1 MKILIVDGDPSTH
14 TDIAEILTQ
23 RGCHLLEVNNAKAA
37 LETAVKE
44 KPEIAIV
51 DMLTPRLDRGEFMR
65 HLRRDPAIARM
76 PVIFYTEGYLE
87 IASGLARDVDTL
99 LTPMLLCEEAIKG
112 KVIAELN
119 GLAPSLNGA
128 GKNGTNGKRVVRTQ
142 ESSAFLSPGSGKRA
156 LIRPGDLITET
167 VDEVRKTFPK
177 SIEVTSAYSDD
188 LWLIEG
194 DRSELLRVL
203 LNLFNNARI
212 AMPQGGSVLIS
223 ARNFNIDQRY
233 ASMTLGAKLG
243 HYVMLRVSD
252 TGGGTPRPVSGT
264 IFNPSLERKGI
275 GLGTNLGLI
284 KSHGGFMSVYS
295 DLGKGTACQVFLPAK
310 VIEERRPHEPSKT
323 TPVSDSF
330 LLVSA

>member
-1 MKILIVDGDPSTH
+1 
-14 TDIAEILTQ
+14 
-23 RGCHLLEVNNAKAA
+23 VNSAKAA
-37 LETAVKE
+37 LETAIKE

-51 DMLTPRLDRGEFMR
+51 DLLTPNLDRGEFMR
-65 HLRRDPAIARM
+65 QLRRDPAIAKL
-76 PVIFYTEGYLE
+76 PVIFYTAGYLE

-128 GKNGTNGKRVVRTQ
+128 GKNGKKGVVRTQ
-142 ESSAFLSPGSGKRA
+142 EILNCAGRGERT
-156 LIRPGDLITET
+156 LIRPADLVTDT

-177 SIEVTSAYSDD
+177 CIEITSAYSDD

-194 DRSELLRVL
+194 HRAELQRVL
-203 LNLFNNARI
+203 LNLFDNART
-212 AMPQGGSVLIS
+212 AMPEGGSLVIS

-233 ASMTLGAKLG
+233 ASMTQGAKLG

-252 TGGGTPRPVSGT
+252 TGGGTPRPVSSA
-264 IFNPSLERKGI
+264 IFNSSLKRKGI
-275 GLGTNLGLI
+275 GSGTNLGLI
-284 KSHGGFMSVYS
+284 TGHGGFMSVYS

-310 VIEERRPHEPSKT
+310 VIEEHRAHEPSQT
-323 TPVSDSF
+323 IPVSDSY

>member
-1 MKILIVDGDPSTH
+1 MKVLIVDGDPSSH
-14 TDIAEILTQ
+14 ADIAEILTQ
-23 RGCHLLEVNNAKAA
+23 RGCQLLEVNSAKAA
-37 LETAVKE
+37 LETAIKE

-51 DMLTPRLDRGEFMR
+51 DVLTPKLDRGEFMYR
-65 HLRRDPAIARM
+65 LRSNSAIARM
-76 PVIFYTEGYLE
+76 PVIFYTDGYLE

-119 GLAPSLNGA
+119 GLAPGSNGA
-128 GKNGTNGKRVVRTQ
+128 SKNGKNGAARTQ
-142 ESSAFLSPGSGKRA
+142 ESFTFRGAGGGERA
-156 LIRPGDLITET
+156 LIRPADLVTDT

-177 SIEVTSAYSDD
+177 SIEITSAYSDD

-194 DRSELLRVL
+194 DRSELRRVL
-203 LNLFNNARI
+203 LSLLDNARV
-212 AMPQGGSVLIS
+212 AMPKGGSLLIS

-233 ASMTLGAKLG
+233 ASMTQGAKLG

-252 TGGGTPRPVSGT
+252 TGGGTPRPISTT
-264 IFNPSLERKGI
+264 IFNSSLKRKEI
-275 GLGTNLGLI
+275 GSGTNLGLI
-284 KSHGGFMSVYS
+284 TGHGGFMSVYS

-310 VIEERRPHEPSKT
+310 VIEEHRAHEPSQT
-323 TPVSDSF
+323 IPVSDSY

>member
-1 MKILIVDGDPSTH
+1 MKILIVDGDPSNH
-14 TDIAEILTQ
+14 TEIADILTQ
-23 RGCHLLEVNNAKAA
+23 RGCRLLEANSAEAA
-37 LETAVKE
+37 LELANKG

-51 DMLTPRLDRGEFMR
+51 DMLTPKLDRGAFVR
-65 HLRRDPAIARM
+65 QLRCDPASALM
-76 PVIFYTEGYLE
+76 PVIFYTDGYLE
-87 IASGLARDVDTL
+87 IASGPARDVDTL

-119 GLAPSLNGA
+119 GLVPSSNEASKNGQNGA
-128 GKNGTNGKRVVRTQ
+128 TRTQ
-142 ESSAFLSPGSGKRA
+142 ESFTFLGEGAGERA
-156 LIRPGDLITET
+156 LISPGDLVTEA

-177 SIEVTSAYSDD
+177 SIEITSAYSDD

-194 DRSELLRVL
+194 DRSELRRVL
-203 LNLFNNARI
+203 LSLFENART
-212 AMPQGGSVLIS
+212 AMPKGGSLLIS

-243 HYVMLRVSD
+243 PYVMLRVSD
-252 TGGGTPRPVSGT
+252 TGGGTPRPISGT

-275 GLGTNLGLI
+275 GSGTNLGRI

-295 DLGKGTACQVFLPAK
+295 DLGKGTACQIFLPAK
-310 VIEERRPHEPSKT
+310 VIEECRPHEPRKT
-323 TPVSDSF
+323 IPVSDSF